1 MKISL
6 NYQHQDD
13 FMQNADEII
22 VPYGKMDKLLE
33 IVEKFN
39 NKDIVVDLPEGVALD
54 WREVAMCAKQLKG
67 GELYVRMH
75 LLNTYTNIAQA
86 KQHNIKFFYAQP
98 VKTYYEAYGLKK
110 LGVSYIYVD
119 APLFFQMDEVKK
131 IGIPLRLIPNRCYI
145 MGTIPRVDGLHGCW
159 IRPEKLDIYEPY
171 ADVVEFFTLGARHEM
186 ALYKIYINDKQFIGD
201 MNTLFSGLNLHM
213 DNKLVYEG
221 LDEIRLNC
229 GQNCET
235 TKPKC
240 MMCHQ
245 VLKFERIGREWAEEA
260 LKRQEEENKETE
272 QEITN

>member
-1 MKISL
+1 MKVSL

-39 NKDIVVDLPEGVALD
+39 NKDIVMDLPEGVALD
-54 WREVAMCAKQLKG
+54 WRYVDMCAKQLKG
-67 GELYVRMH
+67 GEFYIRMH
-75 LLNTYTNIAQA
+75 VLNTFTNIARA
-86 KQHNIKFFYAQP
+86 KEFNLKFFYAYP
-98 VKTYYEAYGLKK
+98 VKTYYEAYSLKK

-145 MGTIPRVDGLHGCW
+145 MGTIPRADGLHGCW
-159 IRPEKLDIYEPY
+159 VRPEKLEIYESY

-213 DNKLVYEG
+213 DNSLVYEG

-245 VLKFERIGREWAEEA
+245 VLKFEKIGREWANEA
-260 LKRQEEENKETE
+260 LKRQEETE